1 VALLRPSSQA
11 MPSRSEARHGLCGHS
26 DASVYFDPHLIRQA
40 TKRYVERGNAFGLVS
55 HQGFSSL
62 HRVSLPPTIL
72 QSVCAGRDAGCWR
85 KSKGFSTRHEPT
97 TSRITKDYHGTLR
110 VGMHKADYAG
120 RVRKNAIPLQ
130 DGLRMGS
137 G

>member
-1 VALLRPSSQA
+1 MLLGLYRIRALAHYIASPCPQPSYNLFAPAATLVA
-11 MPSRSEARHGLCGHS
+11 G
-26 DASVYFDPHLIRQA
+26 ASPRA
-40 TKRYVERGNAFGLVS
+40 S
-55 HQGFSSL
+55 
-62 HRVSLPPTIL
+62 
-72 QSVCAGRDAGCWR
+72 
-85 KSKGFSTRHEPT
+85 STRHEPT